1 MNQLGYA
8 LVGLTAIVAALV
20 GVMTYALLRIIA
32 GARDTKRHL
41 GENSPDTMLL
51 SAALQEAVSKLKA
64 QEQAMSARAAASD
77 QLRGQIADSLMAGLL
92 VVDAGGRVEI
102 LNPAGRRML
111 GLASERVGAHYLE
124 ALASAPPLAAVMTEC
139 LETGAPIVRRSVE
152 MPSTVKPSHFGVTV
166 SPLAGPGDMRGVI
179 CLFSD
184 LTNVVELEEQ
194 LRLKETLARLGE
206 LTAGIAH
213 EFRNGLATI
222 HGYSRLIDPEALP
235 RQYRPYVEGIRQE
248 AEVLG
253 KVVTNFLNFARP
265 EQVLFAPVDL
275 GAIARRAADDL
286 RHDLPESTAIAIEG
300 DFAQIQGD
308 EALLRQVFGNLLRNA
323 AEACESAGVA
333 PAITIHGQIDPAAQS
348 CRVSVDDNGPGI
360 AQDVRERV
368 FRPFFT
374 TRSRGTGLGLAIV
387 QKIVLMHN
395 GRVAIGASPTGGARL
410 HLTFHLP

>member
-1 MNQLGYA
+1 MTQFGYA
-8 LVGLTAIVAALV
+8 LVGLTAIVAMLV

-41 GENSPDTMLL
+41 GENSPDTMML
-51 SAALQEAVSKLKA
+51 SAALQEAVAKLKA

-92 VVDAGGRVEI
+92 VVDGEGRVEI
-102 LNPAGRRML
+102 LNPAGRRLL
-111 GLASERVGAHYLE
+111 GLASEGIGVHYLE
-124 ALASAPPLAAVMTEC
+124 ALVSAPPLAAVMTEC

-152 MPSTVKPSHFGVTV
+152 MPSTVTPSHLGVTV
-166 SPLAGPGDMRGVI
+166 SPLAGPGDMRGAI

-222 HGYSRLIDPEALP
+222 HGYSRLLDPEALP

-265 EQVLFAPVDL
+265 EQVMFAPVDL

-286 RHDLPESTAIAIEG
+286 RHDLPERTTISIDG
-300 DFAQIQGD
+300 GFAEIQGD

-323 AEACESAGVA
+323 AEACESAGVT
-333 PAITIHGQIDPAAQS
+333 PAITIQGQVDPAARS

-410 HLTFHLP
+410 QLTFHLP